1 MCSAREYSTADI
13 RSARSKGLRVAP
25 AAVANLSKRMQAAA
39 PIGRVGDDADGRVTR
54 VRPSA
59 RGQDASRQAHAV
71 PQDVNARLT
80 AVSRRT
86 NGPSSRWLTRAAE
99 PERDLPR
106 D

>member
-1 MCSAREYSTADI
+1 M
-13 RSARSKGLRVAP
+13 P
-25 AAVANLSKRMQAAA
+25 A
-39 PIGRVGDDADGRVTR
+39 
-54 VRPSA
+54 
-59 RGQDASRQAHAV
+59 ASRQAHAV